1 MSKFFDSDV
10 IRAEL
15 VEINRLQEELYTN
28 MIHFDFLT
36 EKEKIRNLGLLSDL
50 LEKQQI
56 MWTRLSLE
64 DSEDAQLMKD
74 HIQASAVLMGFKED
88 TDIGLLFKNMQNTIE
103 EIRKSL
109 DKDSTVN

>member
-36 EKEKIRNLGLLSDL
+36 EKEKIRNLDLLSDL

-103 EIRKSL
+103 EIRKNL

>member
-36 EKEKIRNLGLLSDL
+36 EKEKVRNLDL
-50 LEKQQI
+50 
-56 MWTRLSLE
+56 
-64 DSEDAQLMKD
+64 
-74 HIQASAVLMGFKED
+74 
-88 TDIGLLFKNMQNTIE
+88 
-103 EIRKSL
+103 
-109 DKDSTVN
+109 